1 MVTGSGYKSTKMQ
14 DQAARINTYPP
25 VTVVMATYN
34 GAPYISRQI
43 ESILQQTLTPATII
57 VCDDASTDGT
67 TAILEQYQQK
77 GLLQLHVNEKQLGV
91 VANFKKAVSLA
102 PADHYISLADQDDEW
117 LPEKLEKSLKLL
129 QTIDTG
135 TKPAMVYSD
144 LILTNQDGHL
154 LNPSFQ
160 NELGHDRYIHSL
172 ETLLFG
178 NFVLG
183 CTTLFNPAMRSC
195 FGDIPLNKAYN
206 HDTWITLIA
215 FSFGQEAFLP
225 EPTVRYRKHQGNVT
239 LGKRTKTSRANRILV
254 HLKGIMGKGS
264 YLKEQFILVRD
275 FLAQYRTMLGD
286 SERTTLEQFL
296 QLENKPHIKKK
307 IAFEKAFS
315 NKWLKRFA

>member
-1 MVTGSGYKSTKMQ
+1 MQ
-14 DQAARINTYPP
+14 DQATRINSYPP

-34 GAPYISRQI
+34 GAQYISRQI
-43 ESILQQTLTPATII
+43 ESILQQTLSPAAII

-102 PADHYISLADQDDEW
+102 PADHYIALADQDDEW
-117 LPEKLEKSLKLL
+117 LPEKLEKSLQLL
-129 QTIDTG
+129 QSIDTG
-135 TKPAMVYSD
+135 TRPAMVYSD
-144 LILTNQDGHL
+144 LILTDQDGHL

-172 ETLLFG
+172 ETLLYG

-183 CTTLFNPAMRSC
+183 CTTLFNPAMRSY
-195 FGDIPLNKAYN
+195 FGDIPLKKAYN

-215 FSFGQEAFLP
+215 FSFGQVAFLP

-254 HLKGIMGKGS
+254 HLRGILGKGS
-264 YLKEQFILVRD
+264 YLKEQFILIQD
-275 FLAQYRTMLGD
+275 FL
-286 SERTTLEQFL
+286 TLYGAKLENTQRKMMEQFL
-296 QLENKPHIKKK
+296 QLAQKPHIQKK

-315 NKWLKRFA
+315 KKWLKRFA